1 MRIRAAEGKLAL
13 LLRCTRRTHLLR
25 LVVPQQM
32 HQCRHE
38 RIQVRLCLIEH
49 DLCLT
54 TDVVVRRHERIDH
67 LLILLDASHF
77 ACLKPL
83 RLNAQGGHAGWSY
96 SAATCMYGCG
106 AATLAAAARC
116 SCVRVAGVA
125 ARSTPTVRGACRRRT
140 EPRATRKAASGAG
153 YDDASMRG
161 VSVPE
166 NHTCFPSHVRPS
178 RRNSAGRHTVK
189 NSPLRRRRRLTPLP
203 SARMLIS
210 LWMVLVMIII
220 TVMVLV
226 ASLCA
231 CAHITRRTNSG
242 SRDVKVVSA
251 PFAM

>member
-178 RRNSAGRHTVK
+178 RRNSAAPAHCEKLTAQAAASSHSSAVGEDAHQPMDGAGDDHHHRHG
-189 NSPLRRRRRLTPLP
+189 SGGEPLCVRPHHP
-203 SARMLIS
+203 P
-210 LWMVLVMIII
+210 
-220 TVMVLV
+220 
-226 ASLCA
+226 
-231 CAHITRRTNSG
+231 H
-242 SRDVKVVSA
+242 
-251 PFAM
+251 